1 MLTYLLIDNRIK
13 LSRRYFMENKV
24 INRCPICGDK
34 LVVTSLRCEECE
46 TEIKGRFNLS
56 VFDYLSESQQKFVLI
71 FLKNGGNIKLIE
83 KELGISYP
91 TVKKILDEVSAVLGI
106 ASPNKE
112 TRESV
117 LSKLKNDEISFE
129 EAEALLDNMKGI

>member
-1 MLTYLLIDNRIK
+1 MLTYLSIDNRIK

-91 TVKKILDEVSAVLGI
+91 TVKKILDEVLQVLGI
-106 ASPNKE
+106 Y
-112 TRESV
+112 
-117 LSKLKNDEISFE
+117 LIL
-129 EAEALLDNMKGI
+129 

>member
-1 MLTYLLIDNRIK
+1 MLI
-13 LSRRYFMENKV
+13 
-24 INRCPICGDK
+24 
-34 LVVTSLRCEECE
+34 
-46 TEIKGRFNLS
+46 
-56 VFDYLSESQQKFVLI
+56 FVLI
-71 FLKNGGNIKLIE
+71 CVIIAKNIHYIWLGVFYTEKFINIGRTEHAVALFGNFDENIKLIE

-117 LSKLKNDEISFE
+117 LAKLKNDEISFE

>member
-1 MLTYLLIDNRIK
+1 
-13 LSRRYFMENKV
+13 MENKV

-83 KELGISYP
+83 KEL
-91 TVKKILDEVSAVLGI
+91 KIIMEREIKFMANYFI
-106 ASPNKE
+106 ADMHFGHKN
-112 TRESV
+112 V
-117 LSKLKNDEISFE
+117 LSFE
-129 EAEALLDNMKGI
+129 DYI

>member
-1 MLTYLLIDNRIK
+1 
-13 LSRRYFMENKV
+13 MENKV
-24 INRCPICGDK
+24 INRCPICGDT

-106 ASPNKE
+106 VSPNKE

-117 LSKLKNDEISFE
+117 LAKLKNDEISFE